1 MVLWTTEP
9 HCTVSTIPRGLLT
22 SLSLLIT
29 EDGSLAQN
37 LHNRNV
43 PSECDLTSSP
53 RGKHSWPYIPE
64 QLPSQLSMP
73 VTWTAAATSVGQK
86 MLSGWSKA
94 KVARQEGKVACL
106 SIALGRPQNLHPT
119 A

>member
-1 MVLWTTEP
+1 MGTP
-9 HCTVSTIPRGLLT
+9 LT

-29 EDGSLAQN
+29 EYGSPAQN

-43 PSECDLTSSP
+43 PSECNLTS
-53 RGKHSWPYIPE
+53 RPYIPE
-64 QLPSQLSMP
+64 QHPSQFSMP
-73 VTWTAAATSVGQK
+73 VMWTTAATSVGQK

-94 KVARQEGKVACL
+94 KVARQEGKVAFL
-106 SIALGRPQNLHPT
+106 NVALDRPQNLHPT